1 MSIFATI
8 SQYARMLNNLDQWLE
23 AAVAHAQAKGFD
35 PEVLVQARL
44 APDQFA
50 LVRQVQSACDAAK
63 FAAAYLSDQK
73 APSHPDTEKTMA
85 EVRARVRT
93 CVAYLETFK
102 QADFAGGEE
111 RRVAPAWMEGKS
123 VRGDKYLTRISE
135 PNFYFHVTTAYDIL
149 RHNGVDLGKRH
160 FIGVQSWAEI
170 ADW

>member
-8 SQYARMLNNLDQWLE
+8 SQYARMLRNLDQWLE
-23 AAVAHAQAKGFD
+23 TAVAHAQAKGFD

-63 FAAAYLSDQK
+63 YAAAYLSDQK

-93 CVAYLETFK
+93 CIAYLETFK

-111 RRVAPAWMEGKS
+111 RRVAPAWMEGKL
-123 VRGDKYLTRISE
+123 VTGDKYLTRISE
-135 PNFYFHVTTAYDIL
+135 PNFYFHATTAYDIL
-149 RHNGVDLGKRH
+149 RQKGVPLGKRDYL
-160 FIGVQSWAEI
+160 GRLRI
-170 ADW
+170 AS